1 MRAGDEPTEFLD
13 FASLLS
19 APIKG
24 ELPLLVGGH
33 AVNVWA
39 WFYRNRIGNPARFMI
54 SGKYSVMRS
63 MVNCRFWWVGTSV
76 SERGSSKAERMT
88 LEA

>member
-33 AVNVWA
+33 AVNVWGLI
-39 WFYRNRIGNPARFMI
+39 YGIKHMNRSILKINFVAGD
-54 SGKYSVMRS
+54 SQ
-63 MVNCRFWWVGTSV
+63 
-76 SERGSSKAERMT
+76 
-88 LEA
+88 L